1 MSQYNRKKNCKDQPD
16 IMATTTSTTSGT
28 SSTNFIGMLGAGS
41 GVDTKALA
49 TNLTNAEMQPR
60 KDVINASIAKCE
72 ARISG
77 YAGMMNALSYVKD
90 AFAKLQ
96 NNAQFGTVSV
106 QNSNTTAFS
115 LSASSSALT
124 GSHDIEVLALAQS
137 QRNQSSAFAAS
148 TTSINSGDAFDLNI
162 ALGGGDATTVRV
174 STATPAGVVS
184 AINKAN
190 LGVKAQLVSTGDSS
204 NPYRIAVS
212 SSSSG
217 TANSFTITASDDQGD
232 PLPDLDFSTVLRS
245 AADASVRVDGMTL
258 TRSSNVIS
266 DAISG
271 TTLNL
276 YSTTSTAASV
286 QLTQDLSSVKTNI
299 QALVTT
305 YNDFQSIVR
314 ELTDKNSTVPNL
326 GGSLAN
332 ETLVR
337 TIQSQVRNMFIGS
350 SSTPGTTVKALRDVG
365 ISINS
370 NGNLDLNQTKLDDA
384 IINRPDEVA
393 LMLNANV
400 SNQDQAF
407 RSTRGLAGDAVK
419 KLTAMLS
426 STGPIASAKQSTIT
440 AENRYKDML
449 LRLEAQTAAT
459 LARYTKQFA
468 AMDNIVG
475 QANSQ
480 KTSLKN
486 TFDAMSRNNNS

>member
-1 MSQYNRKKNCKDQPD
+1 
-16 IMATTTSTTSGT
+16 
-28 SSTNFIGMLGAGS
+28 
-41 GVDTKALA
+41 
-49 TNLTNAEMQPR
+49 
-60 KDVINASIAKCE
+60 
-72 ARISG
+72 
-77 YAGMMNALSYVKD
+77 
-90 AFAKLQ
+90 
-96 NNAQFGTVSV
+96 
-106 QNSNTTAFS
+106 
-115 LSASSSALT
+115 
-124 GSHDIEVLALAQS
+124 LALAQS

-162 ALGGGDATTVRV
+162 AVGGGDATTVRV

-184 AINKAN
+184 AINNAN

-212 SSSSG
+212 SSSTG

-232 PLPDLDFSTVLRS
+232 ALSDLDFSTVLRS
-245 AADASVRVDGMTL
+245 ATDASIKVDGMTL

-266 DAISG
+266 DAITG

-276 YSTTSTAASV
+276 YNTTSTAASV

-305 YNDFQSIVR
+305 FNDFQSIVK

-337 TIQSQVRNMFIGS
+337 TIQSQVRSMFISS

-365 ISINS
+365 ITINS

-384 IINRPDEVA
+384 IINRPEQVA
-393 LMLNANV
+393 LMFNANI

-426 STGPIASAKQSTIT
+426 SSGPIANAKQSTVT
-440 AENRYKDML
+440 AENRYKNML
-449 LRLEAQTAAT
+449 LRLEQQTTAT

-486 TFDAMSRNNNS
+486 TFDAMSKSNSG

>member
-1 MSQYNRKKNCKDQPD
+1 
-16 IMATTTSTTSGT
+16 MATTTSTTSGT

-162 ALGGGDATTVRV
+162 AIGGGDATTVRV

>member
-1 MSQYNRKKNCKDQPD
+1 VSQYNRKKNCKDQPD

-162 ALGGGDATTVRV
+162 AIGGGDATTVRV

>member
-1 MSQYNRKKNCKDQPD
+1 
-16 IMATTTSTTSGT
+16 
-28 SSTNFIGMLGAGS
+28 
-41 GVDTKALA
+41 
-49 TNLTNAEMQPR
+49 
-60 KDVINASIAKCE
+60 
-72 ARISG
+72 
-77 YAGMMNALSYVKD
+77 
-90 AFAKLQ
+90 
-96 NNAQFGTVSV
+96 
-106 QNSNTTAFS
+106 
-115 LSASSSALT
+115 
-124 GSHDIEVLALAQS
+124 VLALAQS

-148 TTSINSGDAFDLNI
+148 TTSINGGDAFDLNI
-162 ALGGGDATTVRV
+162 AVGGKDATTVRIT
-174 STATPAGVVS
+174 TATPAGVVS

-217 TANSFTITASDDQGD
+217 TSNSFTITASDDQGD
-232 PLPDLDFSTVLRS
+232 ALSDLDFSTVLRS
-245 AADASVRVDGMTL
+245 AADASIKVDGMTL
-258 TRSSNVIS
+258 TRSSNVIT

-276 YSTTSTAASV
+276 YNTTSAAASV

-305 YNDFQSIVR
+305 FNDFQSIVK

-337 TIQSQVRNMFIGS
+337 TIQSQVRSMFIGS
-350 SSTPGTTVKALRDVG
+350 SSTPGTNIKALRDVG
-365 ISINS
+365 ITINS
-370 NGNLDLNQTKLDDA
+370 NGNLDLDQTKLDDA
-384 IINRPDEVA
+384 IINRPDQVA
-393 LMLNANV
+393 LMFNANIN
-400 SNQDQAF
+400 NQDQAF
-407 RSTRGLAGDAVK
+407 RPTRGLAGDAVK

-426 STGPIASAKQSTIT
+426 STGPIANAKQSTVT

-449 LRLEAQTAAT
+449 LRLEDQTAAT

-486 TFDAMSRNNNS
+486 TFDAMSKNNSA

>member
-1 MSQYNRKKNCKDQPD
+1 
-16 IMATTTSTTSGT
+16 MATTTSTTSGA
-28 SSTNFIGMLGAGS
+28 SSTNFIGMLEAGS

-60 KDVINASIAKCE
+60 KDVINASITKCE
-72 ARISG
+72 SRISG

-115 LSASSSALT
+115 LSASSSAVT

-148 TTSINSGDAFDLNI
+148 STSINSGDAFDLNI
-162 ALGGGDATTVRV
+162 AIGGGDATTVRV

-217 TANSFTITASDDQGD
+217 TANSFTITATDDQGD
-232 PLPDLDFSTVLRS
+232 SLSDLDFSTVLRS
-245 AADASVRVDGMTL
+245 AADASVKVDGMTL
-258 TRSSNVIS
+258 TRSSNVIT
-266 DAISG
+266 DAITG

-276 YSTTSTAASV
+276 YSTTSTSASV

-305 YNDFQSIVR
+305 FNDFQSIVK
-314 ELTDKNSTVPNL
+314 ELTDKKSTVPNI

-350 SSTPGTTVKALRDVG
+350 SSTPGSNIKALRDVG
-365 ISINS
+365 ITINS

-384 IINRPDEVA
+384 IINRPDQVA
-393 LMLNANV
+393 LMFNANI

-426 STGPIASAKQSTIT
+426 STGPIANAKQSTLT

-449 LRLEAQTAAT
+449 LRLEDQTTAT

-486 TFDAMSRNNNS
+486 TFDAMSRNNSG